1 MTRSP
6 PDPTPNSRRRAIR
19 IEVGNDA
26 RSYVSDGQ
34 RVTLVPLTIKRRQN
48 RKLLIPPTPES
59 AAATAGGLDAPMIKT
74 LGKAFYWK
82 RLIDEGVYPTT
93 ADLARALKLE
103 PGWAA
108 EVLRM
113 TLLAPDIV
121 EAILDG
127 RQPRHLNLQT
137 LRGRHDSLP
146 RDWGEQRRL
155 LSGFARRGFRPYASP
170 GEEQRDEGRA
180 DEDRAVGFEGRQV
193 ADPCP

>member
-6 PDPTPNSRRRAIR
+6 PDPTPNSRRRAVR
-19 IEVGNDA
+19 VEVGHDA

-113 TLLAPDIV
+113 TMLAPDIV
-121 EAILDG
+121 EAIFEG
-127 RQPRHLNLQT
+127 RQPRHLNLHT
-137 LRGRHDSLP
+137 LRGRQDLLP

-155 LSGFARRGFRPYASP
+155 LGFPSA
-170 GEEQRDEGRA
+170 
-180 DEDRAVGFEGRQV
+180 
-193 ADPCP
+193 

>member
-19 IEVGNDA
+19 VEVGNDA

-59 AAATAGGLDAPMIKT
+59 AAATTGGLDAPMIKT

-113 TLLAPDIV
+113 TMLAPDIV
-121 EAILDG
+121 AAIFEG
-127 RQPRHLNLQT
+127 RQPRHLNLHT
-137 LRGRHDSLP
+137 LRGRQDLLP

-155 LSGFARRGFRPYASP
+155 LGFPPPA
-170 GEEQRDEGRA
+170 Q
-180 DEDRAVGFEGRQV
+180 
-193 ADPCP
+193 